1 MAKFSNACFISFDF
15 RKGKTGNFVVPAQG
29 NNWFLDQFP
38 QDQEQKKF
46 YILVLWT
53 VLGGR
58 VDYHGWTEFCYDW
71 LKLD

>member
-1 MAKFSNACFISFDF
+1 MVKCSKDCFIPFDI
-15 RKGKTGNFVVPAQG
+15 RKGKTGNLFNPAQG
-29 NNWFLDQFP
+29 NNQFLDQFT

-53 VLGGR
+53 VIGGR
-58 VDYHGWTEFCYDW
+58 VGYHGWTEFCYAW